1 MSGSDDGI
9 RDFAMNSSPKTT
21 GDTLAP
27 EGMEANIGV
36 PAPVAPA
43 DPADAP
49 DAVPL
54 RLPFHTVLINS
65 VAFAFSALLSPYL
78 VIPAGTVGIVAT
90 APSSKR
96 QFLLWTAISVF
107 FSTIVPAL
115 YVILQVVRGKITDVH
130 VMEREQRGGPFVVAL
145 VSSLVGA
152 IVLHQLKAPAIVW
165 CIGVV
170 LFFNGLVMLW
180 ITKYWKISIHV
191 AVLSSTIFTALLWF
205 HDIRSWEL
213 LWLIPALMWARIWR
227 GRHTIWQGLAACS
240 VSGALTAGVVW
251 VIRQLPS
258 IFG

>member
-1 MSGSDDGI
+1 
-9 RDFAMNSSPKTT
+9 MNSPTQ
-21 GDTLAP
+21 DTAPDSLPPDSLAP
-27 EGMEANIGV
+27 AGTTEQDILST
-36 PAPVAPA
+36 PVAPI

-54 RLPFHTVLINS
+54 RLPFGVVLINS

-96 QFLLWTAISVF
+96 QFLVWTALSVF

-115 YVILQVVRGKITDVH
+115 YVVLQVVRGKITDVH

-145 VSSLVGA
+145 VSSLIGA
-152 IVLHQLKAPAIVW
+152 IVLHEIKAPAIVW

-191 AVLSSTIFTALLWF
+191 AVLSSTVFTALLWI
-205 HDIRSWEL
+205 HEIQAIAL
-213 LWLIPALMWARIWR
+213 LWMIPALMWARIWR
-227 GRHTIWQGLAACS
+227 GRHTIWQGLAACT
-240 VSGALTAGVVW
+240 VSGALTYAVVY
-251 VIRQLPS
+251 VIRLLPT
-258 IFG
+258 IFAS